1 MGQSNVYGL
10 CGAVGVYREN
20 ISSPCECLKGFEPF
34 STNYTR
40 LNDWSGSCVRKSPLQ
55 CENKRYTNDKKDWF
69 MKMPNVRLPVNSKEY
84 NWTVSAGINCEA
96 ACMNNCS
103 CTAYTVILIIAA
115 AGTA

>member
-1 MGQSNVYGL
+1 
-10 CGAVGVYREN
+10 
-20 ISSPCECLKGFEPF
+20 
-34 STNYTR
+34 
-40 LNDWSGSCVRKSPLQ
+40 VRKSPLQ
-55 CENKRYTNDKKDWF
+55 CENKTYTNDKKDWF